1 MNYFIPRRRPF
12 QVVRLDLKDLLREMT
27 GYFPFSFSR
36 SLSGFSLVRY
46 FALRSYPTPSGYG
59 ISLPFVGPLTDYDLF
74 LFLTCKNFE
83 PFRSFGRFRIIFIES
98 FPTSYS
104 LSVSF
109 RLVLREVIRA
119 ICPLPPHLTSST
131 PSVSRRVK
139 IQRDLPWW
147 AHPQCRPLDLFRC
160 RLSLPA
166 FPCVSL
172 FYIPRLN
179 FSWILREFSSFG
191 CSSLLESGFG
201 IDGSIGFL
209 H

>member
-59 ISLPFVGPLTDYDLF
+59 IALPFVGPLTDYDLF

-98 FPTSYS
+98 FPDILQPFRFLSACSKRSHTGYLPSSPSFGLEYS
-104 LSVSF
+104 L
-109 RLVLREVIRA
+109 R
-119 ICPLPPHLTSST
+119 
-131 PSVSRRVK
+131 
-139 IQRDLPWW
+139 
-147 AHPQCRPLDLFRC
+147 
-160 RLSLPA
+160 
-166 FPCVSL
+166 FP
-172 FYIPRLN
+172 
-179 FSWILREFSSFG
+179 EG
-191 CSSLLESGFG
+191 
-201 IDGSIGFL
+201 
-209 H
+209 